1 MGFIVLKMAATAI
14 VSFLLMSL
22 VFYWEIQQIV
32 TLYDREALEVFAGRQ
47 RANFM
52 YTIYFGD
59 YRKIDGI
66 KEFFQHYAAYLQTLM
81 GRSAALCFMDGKF
94 LCRSFFIFVP
104 SVLRLLKISKSIAAF
119 FLIFGIFTSV
129 TVKKK

>member
-1 MGFIVLKMAATAI
+1 MAATAV

-81 GRSAALCFMDGKF
+81 GQSATLCFMNGKF
-94 LCRSFFIFVP
+94 YAEASLYLC
-104 SVLRLLKISKSIAAF
+104 LLFCVVWK
-119 FLIFGIFTSV
+119 
-129 TVKKK
+129 